1 MSTES
6 LNALIISQS
15 IAALQSKR
23 ANPKLQEY
31 QVSVGTPSDIAQN
44 LHYFCSKISLLCNAI
59 VTLTFVGSANYSS
72 GYQLKLVFNEV
83 T

>member
-44 LHYFCSKISLLCNAI
+44 LRYVSKD
-59 VTLTFVGSANYSS
+59 
-72 GYQLKLVFNEV
+72 NEV
-83 T
+83 F